1 MSLFVCKRKL
11 VYSSTRRKL
20 LQALV
25 HKTQGR
31 IGCLIFRRT
40 RKTVCVV
47 VLLAL
52 VTATAMQT
60 LISGKPNKNI
70 DTTSRHKEAS
80 GGAGSEQRSR
90 DFDPEYNLLL
100 NPLETFERLVDLGRT
115 VRERC
120 KTLPVNEQDVFP
132 VPRNFFYFRDF
143 HLLWCPVYKAGSSSF
158 LNAFI
163 LAGGMT
169 EEDIRSRFLQ
179 TNARMLYPVISV
191 STFMEVSS
199 LTMHIMI
206 VRHPWTRLLS
216 SYRNKIEQT
225 SKWDPY
231 FLANVGTNIVL
242 HTRTLPEGV
251 DPGNARVLAKQAMDH
266 LAFGTFL
273 PEDNPYRFPTL
284 RPTFREF
291 LEYVAEFYQA
301 NEHWAPIRS
310 FCSPCNKHLNYH
322 VVKFEDY
329 ATEVSSVLY
338 EAGLDQWDARHDN
351 PTTKNASY
359 QTAQLVNTYFRN
371 IETSLLNRLYAN
383 YRDDFILFDYAPDQF
398 FPFKVSHDG

>member
-191 STFMEVSS
+191 STFME
-199 LTMHIMI
+199 
-206 VRHPWTRLLS
+206 
-216 SYRNKIEQT
+216 
-225 SKWDPY
+225 
-231 FLANVGTNIVL
+231 
-242 HTRTLPEGV
+242 
-251 DPGNARVLAKQAMDH
+251 AMDH